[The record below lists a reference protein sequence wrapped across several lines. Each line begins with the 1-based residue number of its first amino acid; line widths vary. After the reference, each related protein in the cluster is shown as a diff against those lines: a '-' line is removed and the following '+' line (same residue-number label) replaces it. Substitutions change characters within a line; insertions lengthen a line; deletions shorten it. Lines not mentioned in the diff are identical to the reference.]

1 METKVALLEK
11 NDSDMTKSI
20 DLLDRKVDQIQN
32 NQKEH
37 SAQSQKQHLE
47 NMERMG
53 QLKETL
59 LVNFGTIKEYVD
71 LKIKEHKIEVDKE
84 YAKKDEHRWL
94 TQRVEKIESVFGY
107 TRKTVLGIVIV
118 GIFAALFGQ
127 PK

>member
-1 METKVALLEK
+1 MGDQTMETKVALLEK

-84 YAKKDEHRWL
+84 YAKKDEHR
-94 TQRVEKIESVFGY
+94 
-107 TRKTVLGIVIV
+107 
-118 GIFAALFGQ
+118 
-127 PK
+127 